1 MKELKKS
8 KQNTTHTLR
17 LPQSLRRSV
26 SENVK
31 YEQRANMHQFISLAV
46 VEKLSTMNTK
56 EFFKERA
63 DQIDTGD
70 FWGL

>member
-1 MKELKKS
+1 MKKIEKR
-8 KQNTTHTLR
+8 KQNTTYTLR

-26 SENVK
+26 SE
-31 YEQRANMHQFISLAV
+31 RASMNQFISLAV

-56 EFFKERA
+56 EFFKEGA

-70 FWGL
+70 FWGLSNRM